1 MIEGGVPLAELNSK
15 PLGYKNY
22 GPNWTWNI
30 SIDLANVAS
39 DEIKAKLTAH
49 WNDIQFSNGIQ
60 HFISVL
66 PDWATFVG
74 RGSGLVI
81 VEQNVEINIAA
92 CRK

>member
-1 MIEGGVPLAELNSK
+1 MIQGGVGLAELNQK

-30 SIDLANVAS
+30 SLDLANV
-39 DEIKAKLTAH
+39 ENNTLHVKLTAH
-49 WNDIQFSNGIQ
+49 WNDIQFSSAIQ
-60 HFISVL
+60 HFVSAL

-81 VEQNVEINIAA
+81 VEQNIDIDVTA
-92 CRK
+92 CRQ